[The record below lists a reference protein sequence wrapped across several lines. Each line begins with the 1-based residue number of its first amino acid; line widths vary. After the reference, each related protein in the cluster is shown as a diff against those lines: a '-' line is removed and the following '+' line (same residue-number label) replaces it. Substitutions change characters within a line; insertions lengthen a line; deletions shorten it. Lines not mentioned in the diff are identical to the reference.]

1 MIRLIRFLLL
11 CGTGLFAAPAAFA
24 GLLDP
29 SFANEGVRVLDFSA
43 TPGASG
49 EERGVVNCA
58 AAGGKQLVVASD
70 DYFGLV
76 VTRLNFD
83 GSVDTGFGVAGTRV
97 HAMAAGNLLGP
108 HTGAVCR
115 ADGGIWIVTTQFVPN
130 ANWRIRLIAL
140 DADGLLVPGGAF
152 GPHGHADI
160 EIPAPGSL
168 FVRQALGFN
177 QAPDGRAFATGFVET
192 SANQYSPWLI
202 ALEADGDLQGVSVF
216 RPQDINGSIVAT
228 AAGVGP
234 GGGIWVAGSGE
245 GPGALRAAFRA
256 YFDPATL
263 ALVHA
268 ETFALAGQ
276 SIDVAGGSMVRHGVM
291 VVGAARR
298 TPGAPASPML
308 LVMRTE
314 GQITML
320 DLPSPAPMEDGGHTG
335 ISAAGQPI
343 SSLQG
348 GRVLYGIGA
357 EAWSASMFQGYK
369 GWYFARAVIGA
380 SAAGDQVDTSF
391 GDGGQAVLSVRSGET
406 DCDGLLN
413 TQTHA
418 RAGIWLGRPTVIGW
432 WSRHC
437 DPQQE
442 WDGLLMRLEP
452 DDAIFA
458 DGFE

>member
-1 MIRLIRFLLL
+1 MIRILPFVLL
-11 CGTGLFAAPAAFA
+11 CGASPFAAPAAFA
-24 GLLDP
+24 ELLDP
-29 SFANEGVRVLDFSA
+29 SFADAGVKVLDFSA

-49 EERGVVNCA
+49 EERGIANCP
-58 AAGGKQLVVASD
+58 AAGGKQLVVAGD

-83 GSVDTGFGVAGTRV
+83 GSVDTGFGVAGTRM
-97 HAMAAGNLLGP
+97 HAMPAGNLLGP
-108 HTGAVCR
+108 HTSAVCR
-115 ADGGIWIVTTQFVPN
+115 ADGGIWIVTSRFVPN

-140 DADGLLVPGGAF
+140 DAEGLLVPGGAF
-152 GPHGHADI
+152 GPLGHADV
-160 EIPAPGSL
+160 EIAPPGAL

-202 ALEADGDLQGVSVF
+202 ALEADGDLQGVSLF
-216 RPQDINGSIVAT
+216 RPQAVGGSIVAT

-256 YFDPATL
+256 YLDPGTL
-263 ALVHA
+263 ALEHA
-268 ETFALAGQ
+268 ESFSLAGQ
-276 SIDVAGGSMVRHGVM
+276 SIDVAGGGIVRDGVM

-298 TPGAPASPML
+298 TPGSPASPML

-314 GQITML
+314 GQVTML
-320 DLPSPAPMEDGGHTG
+320 DLPPPAPMEDGGRTG

-343 SSLQG
+343 SPLPRD
-348 GRVLYGIGA
+348 RVLYAIGA
-357 EAWSASMFQGYK
+357 EAWSASLFMGYK

-380 SAAGDQVDTSF
+380 SAAEDHVDTSF
-391 GDGGQAVLSVRSGET
+391 GDNGSAVLSVGSGES
-406 DCDGLLN
+406 DCTGLLN
-413 TQTHA
+413 TQKHA
-418 RAGIWLGRPTVIGW
+418 RAGLWQGRPTVIGW

-437 DPQQE
+437 DPEQE
-442 WDGLLMRLEP
+442 SDALLMRLQA